1 MISQITPLLH
11 LCGYEDVL
19 RLLNKGK
26 LEYYAVLSI
35 MDKQDLED
43 LKLLV
48 DANPNISDN
57 HTYIPLID
65 AEPVETAKIALELA
79 IGTIN
84 NFRKTGTVLV
94 HCGAGWSRS
103 ASAVIGALMD
113 KEFEGMSRPEAY
125 AHVKKMR
132 PDICPAPSFMNALKE
147 IYGEE
152 SCLP

>member
-1 MISQITPLLH
+1 MET
-11 LCGYEDVL
+11 
-19 RLLNKGK
+19 R
-26 LEYYAVLSI
+26 
-35 MDKQDLED
+35 DLEE
-43 LKLLV
+43 LKIRV
-48 DANPNISDN
+48 NANPGVSLN
-57 HTYIPLID
+57 HVYIPLID
-65 AEPVETAKIALELA
+65 AEPVKTARIALELA

-125 AHVKKMR
+125 AHVKRIR
-132 PDICPAPSFMNALKE
+132 PGICPAPSFMEALKE

-152 SCLP
+152 ACLS